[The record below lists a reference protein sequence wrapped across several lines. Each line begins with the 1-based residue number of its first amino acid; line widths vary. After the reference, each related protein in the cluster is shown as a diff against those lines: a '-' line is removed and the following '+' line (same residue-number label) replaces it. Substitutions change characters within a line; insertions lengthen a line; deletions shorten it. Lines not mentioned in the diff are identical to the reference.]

1 MNLPDDQVQELK
13 AFSTDVSTGTEGGR
27 EYPILNGVSVP
38 GWQPSEVD
46 VLLCPYERDGYP
58 SRLFLSAKVTGR
70 PGLNWNSEARI
81 LGRNWFA
88 YSFRVPH
95 SNLRL
100 AQLLA
105 AHMRALR

>member
-1 MNLPDDQVQELK
+1 MTLAEDQVRELK
-13 AFSTDVSTGTEGGR
+13 AFSTEVETGTEAGR
-27 EYPILNGVSVP
+27 EYVILNGVSLP
-38 GWQPSEVD
+38 GWQPDAVD

-58 SRLFLSAKVTGR
+58 SRLFLSARVTGR
-70 PGLNWNSEARI
+70 GGLNWNSEARI

-88 YSFRVPH
+88 FSFKVPH

-100 AQLLA
+100 AQLFA